1 MHMAVSGRLYKRE
14 KLCSVTAIDTLF
26 DRSGTSV
33 ASTSYPLRFV
43 WRTNGHRKA
52 GMQFMISV
60 PKKRLRHAVDR
71 VAVRRRVR
79 EAYRLNRGL
88 LGDVAEMP
96 VDIAFIYLSDKVLP
110 SSQIHAAMCRAL
122 EKVRAANVS
131 EQCAG

>member
-1 MHMAVSGRLYKRE
+1 
-14 KLCSVTAIDTLF
+14 
-26 DRSGTSV
+26 
-33 ASTSYPLRFV
+33 
-43 WRTNGHRKA
+43 
-52 GMQFMISV
+52 MQFMISV